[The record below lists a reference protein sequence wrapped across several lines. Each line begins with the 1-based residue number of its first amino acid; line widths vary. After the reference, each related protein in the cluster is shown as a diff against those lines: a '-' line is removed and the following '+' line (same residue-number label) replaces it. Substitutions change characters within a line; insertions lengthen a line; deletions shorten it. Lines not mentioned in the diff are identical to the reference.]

1 MDKEKVVLVDKK
13 DVQLGLMPKLEAHW
27 KGVLHRA
34 FSIFIFNS
42 SRMLLMQKRSSQ
54 KYHSPGLWT
63 NTCCSHQ
70 RDGERTIDA
79 AKRRLNEEMGLNV
92 DLKETFSFIYK
103 ANLKNGLIEHEFDHV
118 LVGFTDF
125 SPNININEVEDW
137 KWVDLSFLERDL
149 DKNPSVYTEWFKIIF
164 NRVKGYIETLNWLF
178 SGIEF

>member
-1 MDKEKVVLVDKK
+1 MSEEKVVLVDKE
-13 DVQLGLMPKLEAHW
+13 DFQLGLMPKLEAHR

-34 FSIFIFNS
+34 FSVFVFNS
-42 SRMLLMQKRSSQ
+42 SKLLLLQKRSSL

-70 RDGERTIDA
+70 RDGESTVDA

-103 ANLKNGLIEHEFDHV
+103 ANLENGLIEHEFDHV

-125 SPNININEVEDW
+125 NPKINTNEVEDW
-137 KWVDLSFLERDL
+137 KWIDLSFLELDL
-149 DKNPSVYTEWFKIIF
+149 DKNPNIYTEWFKIIF
-164 NRVKGYIETLNWLF
+164 KRVKGYIENLN
-178 SGIEF
+178 

>member
-13 DVQLGLMPKLEAHW
+13 DFQLGLMPKLEAHR

-42 SRMLLMQKRSSQ
+42 SSMLLMQKRSSL

-118 LVGFTDF
+118 LVGFTDI

-137 KWVDLSFLERDL
+137 KWVELSFLERDL
-149 DKNPSVYTEWFKIIF
+149 DKNPDIYTEWFKIIF
-164 NRVKGYIETLNWLF
+164 NRVKGYIETLN
-178 SGIEF
+178 

>member
-1 MDKEKVVLVDKK
+1 MSEEKVVLVDKK
-13 DVQLGLMPKLEAHW
+13 DFQLGLMPKLEEKR

-34 FSIFIFNS
+34 FSVFVFNS
-42 SRMLLMQKRSSQ
+42 SKLLLMQKRSSL

-70 RDGERTIDA
+70 RDGESTVDA

-103 ANLKNGLIEHEFDHV
+103 ANLENGLIEHEFDHV

-125 SPNININEVEDW
+125 NPKINTNEVEDW
-137 KWVDLSFLERDL
+137 KWIDLSFLELDL
-149 DKNPSVYTEWFKIIF
+149 DKNPNIYTEWFKIIF
-164 NRVKGYIETLNWLF
+164 KRVKGYIENLN
-178 SGIEF
+178 

>member
-1 MDKEKVVLVDKK
+1 MSEEKVVLVDKE
-13 DVQLGLMPKLEAHW
+13 DFQLGLMPKLQAHR

-34 FSIFIFNS
+34 FSVFVFNS
-42 SRMLLMQKRSSQ
+42 SKLLLLQKRSSL

-70 RDGERTIDA
+70 RDGESTVDA

-103 ANLKNGLIEHEFDHV
+103 ANLENGLIEHEFDHV

-125 SPNININEVEDW
+125 NPKINTNEVEDW
-137 KWVDLSFLERDL
+137 KWIDLSFLELDL
-149 DKNPSVYTEWFKIIF
+149 DKNPNIYTEWFKIIF
-164 NRVKGYIETLNWLF
+164 KRVKGYIENLN
-178 SGIEF
+178 

>member
-1 MDKEKVVLVDKK
+1 MSEEKVVLVDKK
-13 DVQLGLMPKLEAHW
+13 DFQLGLMPKLEAHR

-34 FSIFIFNS
+34 FSVFVFNS
-42 SRMLLMQKRSSQ
+42 SKLLLMQKRSSL

-70 RDGERTIDA
+70 RDGESTVDA

-103 ANLKNGLIEHEFDHV
+103 ANLENGLIEHEFDHV

-125 SPNININEVEDW
+125 NPKINTNEVEDW
-137 KWVDLSFLERDL
+137 KWIDLSFLELDL
-149 DKNPSVYTEWFKIIF
+149 DKNPNIYTEWFKIIF
-164 NRVKGYIETLNWLF
+164 KRVKGYIENLN
-178 SGIEF
+178 

>member
-1 MDKEKVVLVDKK
+1 MSEEKVVLVDKK
-13 DVQLGLMPKLEAHW
+13 DFQLGLMPKLEAHR

-34 FSIFIFNS
+34 FSVFVFNS
-42 SRMLLMQKRSSQ
+42 SKLLLMQKRSSL

-70 RDGERTIDA
+70 RDGESTVDA

-103 ANLKNGLIEHEFDHV
+103 ANLENGLIEHEFDHV

-125 SPNININEVEDW
+125 NPKINTNEVEDW
-137 KWVDLSFLERDL
+137 KWIDLSFLELDL
-149 DKNPSVYTEWFKIIF
+149 DKNPNIYTEWFKIIF
-164 NRVKGYIETLNWLF
+164 KRVKGYLENLN
-178 SGIEF
+178 

>member
-1 MDKEKVVLVDKK
+1 MSEEKVVLVDK
-13 DVQLGLMPKLEAHW
+13 DDFQLGLMPKLEAHR

-34 FSIFIFNS
+34 FSVFIFNS
-42 SRMLLMQKRSSQ
+42 SKLLLMQKRSSL

-118 LVGFTDF
+118 LLGFTDVN
-125 SPNININEVEDW
+125 PKINTKEVEDW
-137 KWVDLSFLERDL
+137 KWVDLSFLELDL
-149 DKNPSVYTEWFKIIF
+149 DKNPGIYTEWFKIIF
-164 NRVKGYIETLNWLF
+164 NRVKGYIENLN
-178 SGIEF
+178 

>member
-1 MDKEKVVLVDKK
+1 MSEEKVVLVDKE
-13 DVQLGLMPKLEAHW
+13 DFQLGLMPKLEAHR

-34 FSIFIFNS
+34 FSVFVFNS
-42 SRMLLMQKRSSQ
+42 SKLLLMQKRSSL

-70 RDGERTIDA
+70 RDGESTVDA

-103 ANLKNGLIEHEFDHV
+103 ANLENGLIEHEFDHV

-125 SPNININEVEDW
+125 NPKINTNEVEDW
-137 KWVDLSFLERDL
+137 KWIDLSFLELDL
-149 DKNPSVYTEWFKIIF
+149 DKNPNIYTEWIKIIF
-164 NRVKGYIETLNWLF
+164 KRVKGYIENLN
-178 SGIEF
+178 

>member
-1 MDKEKVVLVDKK
+1 MSEEKVVLVDKK
-13 DVQLGLMPKLEAHW
+13 DFQLGLMPKLEAHR

-34 FSIFIFNS
+34 FSVFIFNS
-42 SRMLLMQKRSSQ
+42 SKLLLMQKRSSL

-118 LVGFTDF
+118 LLGFTDVN
-125 SPNININEVEDW
+125 PKINTKEVEDW
-137 KWVDLSFLERDL
+137 KWVDLSFLELDL
-149 DKNPSVYTEWFKIIF
+149 DKNPGIYTEWFKIIF
-164 NRVKGYIETLNWLF
+164 NRVKGYIENLN
-178 SGIEF
+178 

>member
-1 MDKEKVVLVDKK
+1 MSEEKVVLVDEE
-13 DVQLGLMPKLEAHW
+13 DFQLGLMPKLEAHR

-34 FSIFIFNS
+34 FSVFVFNS
-42 SRMLLMQKRSSQ
+42 SKLLLMQKRSSL

-70 RDGERTIDA
+70 RDGESTVDA

-103 ANLKNGLIEHEFDHV
+103 ANLENGLIEHEFDHV

-125 SPNININEVEDW
+125 NPKINTNEVEDW
-137 KWVDLSFLERDL
+137 KWIDLSFLELDL
-149 DKNPSVYTEWFKIIF
+149 DKNPNIYTEWFKIIF
-164 NRVKGYIETLNWLF
+164 KKVKGYIENLN
-178 SGIEF
+178 

>member
-1 MDKEKVVLVDKK
+1 MDKEKVILVDKK
-13 DVQLGLMPKLEAHW
+13 DVQLGLMPKLEAHK

-42 SRMLLMQKRSSQ
+42 SSMLLMQKRSSL

-103 ANLKNGLIEHEFDHV
+103 AKLKNGLIEHEFDHV
-118 LVGFTDF
+118 LVGFTDI

-137 KWVDLSFLERDL
+137 KWVELPFLEQDL
-149 DKNPSVYTEWFKIIF
+149 DKNPDIYSEWFKIIF
-164 NRVKGYIETLNWLF
+164 NRVKGYIETLN
-178 SGIEF
+178 

>member
-1 MDKEKVVLVDKK
+1 MSEEKVVLVDKE
-13 DVQLGLMPKLEAHW
+13 DFQLGLMPKLEAHR

-34 FSIFIFNS
+34 FSVFVFNS
-42 SRMLLMQKRSSQ
+42 SKLLLMQKRSSL

-70 RDGERTIDA
+70 RDGESTVDA

-103 ANLKNGLIEHEFDHV
+103 ANLENGLIEHEFDHV

-125 SPNININEVEDW
+125 NPKINTNEVEDW
-137 KWVDLSFLERDL
+137 KWIDLSFLELDL
-149 DKNPSVYTEWFKIIF
+149 DKNPNIYTEWFKIIF
-164 NRVKGYIETLNWLF
+164 KRVKSYIENLN
-178 SGIEF
+178 

>member
-1 MDKEKVVLVDKK
+1 MSEEKVVLVDKK
-13 DVQLGLMPKLEAHW
+13 DFQLGLMPKLEAHR

-34 FSIFIFNS
+34 FSVFVFNS
-42 SRMLLMQKRSSQ
+42 SKLLLMQKRSSL

-70 RDGERTIDA
+70 RDGESTVDA

-103 ANLKNGLIEHEFDHV
+103 ANLENGLIEHEFDHV

-125 SPNININEVEDW
+125 NPKINTNEVEDW
-137 KWVDLSFLERDL
+137 KWIDLSFLELDL
-149 DKNPSVYTEWFKIIF
+149 DKNPNIYTEWFKIIF
-164 NRVKGYIETLNWLF
+164 KKVKGYIENLN
-178 SGIEF
+178 

>member
-1 MDKEKVVLVDKK
+1 MSEEKVVLVDKK
-13 DVQLGLMPKLEAHW
+13 DFQLGLMPKLEAHR

-34 FSIFIFNS
+34 FSVFVFNS
-42 SRMLLMQKRSSQ
+42 SKLLLMQKRSSL

-70 RDGERTIDA
+70 RDGESTVDA

-103 ANLKNGLIEHEFDHV
+103 ANLENGLIEHEFDHV

-125 SPNININEVEDW
+125 NPDINTNEVEDW
-137 KWVDLSFLERDL
+137 KWIDLSFLELDL
-149 DKNPSVYTEWFKIIF
+149 DKNPNIYTEWFKIIF
-164 NRVKGYIETLNWLF
+164 KKVKGYIENLN
-178 SGIEF
+178 

>member
-1 MDKEKVVLVDKK
+1 MSEEKVVLVDKE
-13 DVQLGLMPKLEAHW
+13 DFQLGLMPKLEAHR

-34 FSIFIFNS
+34 FSVFVFNS
-42 SRMLLMQKRSSQ
+42 SKLLLMQKRSSL

-70 RDGERTIDA
+70 RDGESTVDA

-103 ANLKNGLIEHEFDHV
+103 ANLENGLIEHEFDHV

-125 SPNININEVEDW
+125 NPNINTNEVEDW
-137 KWVDLSFLERDL
+137 KWIDLSFLELDL
-149 DKNPSVYTEWFKIIF
+149 DKNPNIYTEWFKIIF
-164 NRVKGYIETLNWLF
+164 KRVKGYIENLN
-178 SGIEF
+178 

>member
-1 MDKEKVVLVDKK
+1 MSEEKVVLVDKE
-13 DVQLGLMPKLEAHW
+13 DFQLGLMPKLEAHR

-34 FSIFIFNS
+34 FSVFVFNS
-42 SRMLLMQKRSSQ
+42 SKLLLMQKRSSL

-70 RDGERTIDA
+70 RDGESTVDA

-103 ANLKNGLIEHEFDHV
+103 ANLENGLIEHEFDHV

-125 SPNININEVEDW
+125 NPKINTNEVEDW
-137 KWVDLSFLERDL
+137 KWIDLSFLELDL
-149 DKNPSVYTEWFKIIF
+149 DKNQNIYTEWFKIIF
-164 NRVKGYIETLNWLF
+164 KRVKGYIENLN
-178 SGIEF
+178 

>member
-1 MDKEKVVLVDKK
+1 MSEEKVVLVDKE
-13 DVQLGLMPKLEAHW
+13 DFQLGLMPKLEAHR

-34 FSIFIFNS
+34 FSVFVFNS
-42 SRMLLMQKRSSQ
+42 SKLLLLQKRSSL

-70 RDGERTIDA
+70 RDGESTVDA

-125 SPNININEVEDW
+125 NPKINTNEVEDW
-137 KWVDLSFLERDL
+137 KWIDLSFLELDL
-149 DKNPSVYTEWFKIIF
+149 DKNPNIYTEWFKIIF
-164 NRVKGYIETLNWLF
+164 KRVKGYIENLN
-178 SGIEF
+178 

>member
-1 MDKEKVVLVDKK
+1 MSEEKVVLVDKE
-13 DVQLGLMPKLEAHW
+13 DFQLGLMPKLEAHR

-34 FSIFIFNS
+34 FSVFVFNS
-42 SRMLLMQKRSSQ
+42 SKLLLMQKRSSL

-70 RDGERTIDA
+70 RDGESTVDA

-103 ANLKNGLIEHEFDHV
+103 ANLENGLIEHEFDHV

-125 SPNININEVEDW
+125 NPKINTNEVEDW
-137 KWVDLSFLERDL
+137 KWIDMSFLELDL
-149 DKNPSVYTEWFKIIF
+149 DKNPNFYTEWFKIIF
-164 NRVKGYIETLNWLF
+164 KRVKGYIENLN
-178 SGIEF
+178 

>member
-1 MDKEKVVLVDKK
+1 MSEEKVVLVDKR
-13 DVQLGLMPKLEAHW
+13 DFQLGLMPKLEAHR

-34 FSIFIFNS
+34 FSVFVFNS
-42 SRMLLMQKRSSQ
+42 SKLLLMQKRSSL

-70 RDGERTIDA
+70 RDGESTVDA

-103 ANLKNGLIEHEFDHV
+103 ANLENGLIEHEFDHV

-125 SPNININEVEDW
+125 NPKINTNEVEDW
-137 KWVDLSFLERDL
+137 KWIDLSFLELDL
-149 DKNPSVYTEWFKIIF
+149 DKNPNIYTEWFKIIF
-164 NRVKGYIETLNWLF
+164 KRVKGYIENLN
-178 SGIEF
+178 